1 MPGPVV
7 RIGEETYVLARN
19 YELELTYTKVAGW
32 RLWRHPIHTPQES
45 QLLGG
50 EFDEPGLSIEIGGR
64 VVLNNDGTA
73 P

>member
-32 RLWRHPIHTPQES
+32 RLWRHPIYQPQES

-50 EFDEPGLSIEIGGR
+50 EFDEPGLSIEIGGI
-64 VVLNNDGTA
+64 VVLNNDA
-73 P
+73 S